1 MDMHEQLIDV
11 LASERRA
18 RMLHEAEVYRSLVD
32 RANLKFGPTATTR
45 ARRSLARFFARIAER
60 LEPSH
65 AALGGR

>member
-11 LASERRA
+11 LASDRRA
-18 RMLHEAEVYRSLVD
+18 RMLHEAEVYRLLVE
-32 RANLKFGPTATTR
+32 RANLQFGPSRATR

-60 LEPSH
+60 LEPSK